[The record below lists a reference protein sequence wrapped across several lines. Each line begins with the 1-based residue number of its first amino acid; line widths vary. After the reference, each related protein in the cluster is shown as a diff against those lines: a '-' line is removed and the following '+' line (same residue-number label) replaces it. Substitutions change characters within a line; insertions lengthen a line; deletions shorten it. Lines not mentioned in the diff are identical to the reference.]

1 MITVYTTGS
10 ACVQCT
16 MTKRVLDAAGIPYS
30 DVDLAD
36 PANSAARDYV
46 TDDLGYSQAPVV
58 VVDDQHHWSGFQP
71 LKIKEL
77 AERIGSEQ

>member
-16 MTKRVLDAAGIPYS
+16 MTKRVLDAAGIPHS

-36 PANSAARDYV
+36 PANSAAREYV
-46 TDDLGYSQAPVV
+46 TDDLGYSRAPVV
-58 VVDDQHHWSGFQP
+58 VIDDHHHWSGFQP

-77 AERIGSEQ
+77 AERIASAR